1 MEHFY
6 QNTTGEDWFDYQEI
20 YSQMI
25 SYFPDYAHFVEIG
38 TWKGRSAAYMGVE
51 IINSGKN
58 IKFDCVDTWGGS
70 EEHIDPNSYFY
81 HPQILEDKNWLF
93 NEFTKNILPVRH
105 IINPIRKPSL
115 ETVYQYKDR
124 SLDFVFIDAAHD
136 YFNVK
141 NDILAWYPKIKKGGF
156 IGGHDYAGNFPG
168 VNQAVEEIF
177 GMLDSI
183 NGSWLYHKP

>member
-25 SYFPDYAHFVEIG
+25 SHFPDFAHFVEIG

-58 IKFDCVDTWGGS
+58 IKFDCVDTWEGS
-70 EEHIDPNSYFY
+70 EEHINPNSYAFNL
-81 HPQILEDKNWLF
+81 QILEDKNWLF
-93 NEFTKNILPVRH
+93 NEFTKNILPIRH

-115 ETVYQYKDR
+115 EAVHQYGDR

-141 NDILAWYPKIKKGGF
+141 NDILAWYPKVKKGGF

-168 VNQAVEEIF
+168 VNQAVDEVF
-177 GMLDSI
+177 GLVNNV
-183 NGSWLYHKP
+183 NGSWLYRKP